1 MHLFK
6 LLRPT
11 HWLKNSIVLA
21 PLFFEGD
28 FDLPS
33 LWVGVGGVIGFS
45 MLSSLIYIFNDW
57 RDLEA
62 DKSHVK
68 KRKRPLASGK
78 VTIKQASLVS
88 LLLIFMLLGLL
99 HLFEFGLVP
108 VALLVIYLSI
118 NIAYSLG
125 LKKVPV
131 LEMFLVASGFL
142 IRLTFGALI
151 LGIDISNWILVCTG
165 QLSFLLILGKRRGD
179 LIQGNDSNFKRDVLE
194 FYNLEY
200 LNNLI
205 AILSSCII
213 TTYLLFCAS
222 PYAVNKFGEEV
233 VVTSIF
239 VVLGVFLYLQSIFVN
254 SEGDDPVR
262 FLISNKVMQLIIFCW
277 LANFYFLV

>member
-1 MHLFK
+1 M
-6 LLRPT
+6 
-11 HWLKNSIVLA
+11 LA

-213 TTYLLFCAS
+213 TTYLLFLCL
-222 PYAVNKFGEEV
+222 NICG
-233 VVTSIF
+233 
-239 VVLGVFLYLQSIFVN
+239 Q
-254 SEGDDPVR
+254 
-262 FLISNKVMQLIIFCW
+262 
-277 LANFYFLV
+277 